1 LTVYL
6 LPGLGADHRLFDRL
20 VLPEHQLKYLDWKPF
35 GDVRTLEEYA
45 KIMAE
50 EIDASQKFALLGVS
64 MGGMVAMEISKLCKP
79 EKTILVSS
87 VKVRSELPLRLKLLR
102 TFGLYKLFSGQF
114 FKWLVLR
121 TRFVFG
127 PEEDAGGKL
136 FETMLKETPS
146 RHIKL
151 GLSAILNWKNVEVSD
166 NVIHIHG
173 THDYALPSRNLET
186 DHLIEGGTHLMV
198 FNRGEEIST
207 LVCRILECK
216 TITDG

>member
-1 LTVYL
+1 MTVYL

-20 VLPEHQLKYLDWKPF
+20 ILPEYQLKHLDWKPF
-35 GDVRTLEEYA
+35 GDARSLEQYA
-45 KIMAE
+45 KVMAE
-50 EIDASQKFALLGVS
+50 EIDTSQKFALLGVS

-87 VKVRSELPLRLKLLR
+87 IKVRSELPRRLKLLR
-102 TFGLYKLFSGQF
+102 MLRLDKLFSGQF

-136 FETMLKETPS
+136 FETMLKETSS

-151 GLSAILNWKNVEVSD
+151 GLSAILSWKNAEVGD
-166 NVIHIHG
+166 NVVHIHG
-173 THDYALPSRNLET
+173 TQDYALPGRNLDT

-198 FNRGEEIST
+198 FNRAEEIST
-207 LVCRILECK
+207 LVRRILEEK
-216 TITDG
+216 Q